1 MVDAQTPEPVSPSSK
16 PKPWI
21 ERFEDGFLAQFP
33 WPVRY
38 LVNTLII
45 LFLLWLFLVG
55 LSLMGNAFKGL
66 SGKGAAQLIGSVDNP
81 VAGVAFGVL
90 GTVLLQSSSTS
101 TSVVVTMVAAGI
113 LSVHNAIPII
123 MGANIGTSVTASI
136 VSHVHITDKEEFKRG
151 FQGATVHGAFNYLT
165 VLVLFPVE
173 VTTGLLKRISSVCAE
188 FVLNEMLGT
197 GAKWTS
203 PTKIVTSPVTSP
215 IIKINKDLI
224 KDIAQGCL
232 PCKTTDDGLCRNDQ
246 PDGDIYTEATMACD
260 SATITKVDGV
270 RFCHDY
276 EKVEIEGEEVK
287 FHKCIS
293 KEEWEQTHMV
303 DEKIVYKGY
312 AAELGDVTGSTVVLL
327 FSLFLLCFALYWIV
341 RILHF
346 LVLNSGRGSGENAE
360 DNKFVRVTRKVL
372 GMHPILSIIYGMVMT
387 VSVQSSS
394 IVTSTLTPLV
404 ALDIITVEQVL
415 PLTLGANIGTTCT
428 AFLASIVN
436 GSGEAIQVSIC
447 HLLFNLIGI
456 LIWFPLKPMRAVP
469 LAWARLMG
477 EYVLEF
483 PWFGAFY
490 IGVSFVALPLALY
503 GCSLLLN
510 FGLFGLILNIVLSA
524 LVIGGTFAFMMHFK
538 KVYCALTGYTS
549 PPATDANPVGK
560 QDIEAPVG
568 KQDIE
573 TPNNENTAAMSI

>member
-1 MVDAQTPEPVSPSSK
+1 
-16 PKPWI
+16 
-21 ERFEDGFLAQFP
+21 
-33 WPVRY
+33 
-38 LVNTLII
+38 
-45 LFLLWLFLVG
+45 
-55 LSLMGNAFKGL
+55 
-66 SGKGAAQLIGSVDNP
+66 
-81 VAGVAFGVL
+81 
-90 GTVLLQSSSTS
+90 
-101 TSVVVTMVAAGI
+101 
-113 LSVHNAIPII
+113 
-123 MGANIGTSVTASI
+123 
-136 VSHVHITDKEEFKRG
+136 
-151 FQGATVHGAFNYLT
+151 
-165 VLVLFPVE
+165 
-173 VTTGLLKRISSVCAE
+173 
-188 FVLNEMLGT
+188 
-197 GAKWTS
+197 
-203 PTKIVTSPVTSP
+203 
-215 IIKINKDLI
+215 
-224 KDIAQGCL
+224 
-232 PCKTTDDGLCRNDQ
+232 
-246 PDGDIYTEATMACD
+246 MACD

-276 EKVEIEGEEVK
+276 EKVEIEGLDEKVK
-287 FHKCIS
+287 FHFCIS
-293 KEEWEQTHMV
+293 KEDWEQKHMV
-303 DEKIVYKGY
+303 DEKIVKDGY
-312 AAELGDVTGSTVVLL
+312 ASELGDVTGSTVVLL

-346 LVLNSGRGSGENAE
+346 LVLNSGRGSGESAE

-428 AFLASIVN
+428 AFLASIVSE
-436 GSGEAIQVSIC
+436 SGEAIQVSIC

-510 FGLFGLILNIVLSA
+510 FGLFGLILNIILSV

>member
-1 MVDAQTPEPVSPSSK
+1 MASTGPPQVTLTDAQSPEPVTPSSK

-33 WPVRY
+33 APVRY

-165 VLVLFPVE
+165 VLVLFPLE
-173 VTTGLLKRISSVCAE
+173 VATGFLKHVSNVCAE

-203 PTKIVTSPVTSP
+203 PTKIVTSPATTP

-246 PDGDIYTEATMACD
+246 KDEAAEAGYVEATMPCD
-260 SATITKVDGV
+260 DS
-270 RFCHDY
+270 FCHDY
-276 EKVEIEGEEVK
+276 KKVEVEGLDEKVK
-287 FHKCIS
+287 FNFCIS
-293 KEEWEQTHMV
+293 KEEWEQKHMV
-303 DEKIVYKGY
+303 DEKIVKSGY
-312 AAELGDVTGSTVVLL
+312 ASDLGDVTGSTVVLL

-428 AFLASIVN
+428 AFLASIVSE
-436 GSGEAIQVSIC
+436 SGEAIQVSIC

-510 FGLFGLILNIVLSA
+510 FGLFGLILNVVLSA

-538 KVYCALTGYTS
+538 KVYCALTGYTP

-560 QDIEAPVG
+560 QDIE
-568 KQDIE
+568 
-573 TPNNENTAAMSI
+573 TPNDENTAAMSI

>member
-165 VLVLFPVE
+165 VLVLFPLE
-173 VTTGLLKRISSVCAE
+173 VATGFLKHVSNVCAK

-203 PTKIVTSPVTSP
+203 PTKIVTSPATTP
-215 IIKINKDLI
+215 IIKIDQDLI

-232 PCKTTDDGLCRNDQ
+232 PCQTTVDGLCRNDRK
-246 PDGDIYTEATMACD
+246 DEATEAGYTEATMPCD
-260 SATITKVDGV
+260 DS
-270 RFCHDY
+270 FCHDY
-276 EKVEIEGEEVK
+276 RKVEIEGLDEKVQ
-287 FHKCIS
+287 FDFCIS
-293 KEEWEQTHMV
+293 KEEWEQKHMV
-303 DEKIVYKGY
+303 DEKIVKSGY
-312 AAELGDVTGSTVVLL
+312 ASDLGDVTGSTVVLL

-346 LVLNSGRGSGENAE
+346 LVLNSGRGSGESAE

-573 TPNNENTAAMSI
+573 APNDENTAAMSI

>member
-1 MVDAQTPEPVSPSSK
+1 M
-16 PKPWI
+16 
-21 ERFEDGFLAQFP
+21 
-33 WPVRY
+33 
-38 LVNTLII
+38 
-45 LFLLWLFLVG
+45 
-55 LSLMGNAFKGL
+55 
-66 SGKGAAQLIGSVDNP
+66 
-81 VAGVAFGVL
+81 
-90 GTVLLQSSSTS
+90 
-101 TSVVVTMVAAGI
+101 
-113 LSVHNAIPII
+113 
-123 MGANIGTSVTASI
+123 
-136 VSHVHITDKEEFKRG
+136 
-151 FQGATVHGAFNYLT
+151 
-165 VLVLFPVE
+165 
-173 VTTGLLKRISSVCAE
+173 
-188 FVLNEMLGT
+188 
-197 GAKWTS
+197 
-203 PTKIVTSPVTSP
+203 
-215 IIKINKDLI
+215 
-224 KDIAQGCL
+224 
-232 PCKTTDDGLCRNDQ
+232 PCDD
-246 PDGDIYTEATMACD
+246 
-260 SATITKVDGV
+260 S
-270 RFCHDY
+270 FCHDY
-276 EKVEIEGEEVK
+276 RKVEIEGLDEKVQ
-287 FHKCIS
+287 FDFCIS
-293 KEEWEQTHMV
+293 KEEWEQKHMV
-303 DEKIVYKGY
+303 DEKIVKSPSW
-312 AAELGDVTGSTVVLL
+312 ASELGDVTGSTVVLL

-428 AFLASIVN
+428 AFLASIVSE
-436 GSGEAIQVSIC
+436 SGEAIQVSIC

-510 FGLFGLILNIVLSA
+510 FGLFGLILNIILSV